1 MREAL
6 AHLYWSAIEAARG
19 DRILRD
25 CSHLA
30 GDRWRYEGPG
40 GALDV
45 TLPGRR
51 GRVIVAGA
59 GKAAASLAS
68 GLEEVLGDRIAD
80 GLVIV
85 KHAHLVPLNRIE
97 ILEASHPVP
106 DATSVDATRHLL
118 QMLDATT
125 SEDCVFFLLTGG
137 ASALLCL
144 PAGRITLDDKAAATS
159 LLLNSGADILELN
172 AVRRHLSA
180 VKGGKLRAR
189 SRARFYTL
197 AISDVVGDDL
207 AAIGSGPTVR
217 DRSTARDALDVIHR
231 YGLDARMPPRVMA
244 HLQHERQDAAAGDDS
259 AEDAYRILASNRNS
273 LEACAQRAKDL
284 GFDVEVL
291 TDRMTGETHA
301 EATVFANALLERS
314 AQERRR
320 PLALLA
326 GGETTLTVRGN
337 GKGGRNQ
344 EFALSAS
351 LLLDRTPNVTLLVA
365 GTDGTDGPTDA
376 TGAFVDGRTVGRARA
391 AGRDVRTHLLRND
404 AYPLLDALG
413 DLFRTGP
420 TGTNVM
426 DLAIGI
432 VE

>member
-6 AHLYWSAIEAARG
+6 AHLYRSAIEAARG
-19 DRILRD
+19 DRVLRD

-30 GDRWRYEGPG
+30 GTQWRYEGPG
-40 GALDV
+40 GSLDV
-45 TLPGRR
+45 RLPSRR

-59 GKAAASLAS
+59 GKAAAALAS

-80 GLVIV
+80 GIVIV
-85 KHAHLVPLNRIE
+85 KHAHRVPLDRIE
-97 ILEASHPVP
+97 ILEASHPIP

-118 QMLDATT
+118 QMLDTT
-125 SEDCVFFLLTGG
+125 TAEDCVFFLLTGG

-144 PAGRITLDDKAAATS
+144 PAGGITLDDKSSATS
-159 LLLNSGADILELN
+159 LLLNSGADIRELN
-172 AVRRHLSA
+172 LVRRHLSA

-189 SRARFYTL
+189 SQARFCTL
-197 AISDVVGDDL
+197 AISDVVGDDP
-207 AAIGSGPTVR
+207 AIIGSGPTVR
-217 DRSTARDALDVIHR
+217 DESSARDALDVIRRH
-231 YGLDARMPPRVMA
+231 GLEGRMPPRVMA
-244 HLQHERQDAAAGDDS
+244 HLQAGGQEALAGDDAS
-259 AEDAYRILASNRNS
+259 EDVYRIVASNRNS
-273 LEACAQRAKDL
+273 IEACAQRAKEL

-291 TDRMTGETHA
+291 TDCMTGETHA
-301 EATVFANALLERS
+301 AARDFASVLIERS
-314 AQERRR
+314 AHERRR
-320 PLALLA
+320 PLVVIA
-326 GGETTLTVRGN
+326 GGETTLAVSGD

-344 EFALSAS
+344 EFALHAA
-351 LLLDRTPNVTLLVA
+351 LLLDRTPNVTLLAA

-376 TGAFVDGRTVGRARA
+376 TGAFADGTTMARA
-391 AGRDVRTHLLRND
+391 KAIGRDVRVHLRRND